1 MKKTNTSLL
10 DEQEIPFL
18 APAPKGTDWK
28 ATQWN
33 FFHLSKVAYYFSVTQ
48 CEKYV
53 GNDDMRDPDA
63 TIDGTLRDNLDPI
76 ISFLQYYEQNGMPA
90 SIGSEIRNCDW
101 LNMTKRDVIKML
113 SPEAKKMRTIKIRA
127 RARRE
132 ERRKN
137 GFVGSVE

>member
-1 MKKTNTSLL
+1 MHKKNTSPH
-10 DEQEIPFL
+10 DEQEIPF
-18 APAPKGTDWK
+18 PVPTPKGIDWK

-63 TIDGTLRDNLDPI
+63 TIDGTLRDNLDPV
-76 ISFLQYYEQNGMPA
+76 ISILQYYELTGMPK
-90 SIGSEIRNCDW
+90 SISEEIRDCDW